1 MKQLLKKLQK
11 AIDKVLVYDNQEDK
25 LEIYKNINET
35 GMEAGY
41 SNFIYYKNTCTFY
54 DNNRKDIV
62 KFLELIAKEYDQDLI
77 EMLHSSK
84 YFKDYTL
91 SELGKVLYSDI
102 SEKEENNVILGIKN
116 YLTWATVELVVDKI
130 LNKE

>member
-102 SEKEENNVILGIKN
+102 PEKEENNVILGIKN
-116 YLTWATVELVVDKI
+116 YLTWATVELVIDKI